1 MEIVWL
7 GHSSLRLQSRG
18 VTLITDP
25 YADSVGLSIGN
36 PKADIVTISNGHP
49 HHSASDAV
57 DGSPRVLKG
66 PGSYE
71 VGHYYIT
78 GTGTARGGSEGDRE
92 VNTVFTIRAE
102 GLNIC
107 HLGDL
112 SRRLSPG
119 QVAELNQ
126 PDILCVPA
134 GGMCTISVSDLA
146 ELVNLIGPRIVIP
159 LHYWVDG
166 LNVEL
171 DPLDRIL
178 GEMGVADVTPQA
190 RLNVT
195 SSNLPREL
203 SVVVLQRST

>member
-25 YADSVGLSIGN
+25 YADSVGMSIGN
-36 PKADIVTISNGHP
+36 PKADIVTISNDHP

-57 DGSPRVLKG
+57 QSSPRVLEG

-71 VGHYYIT
+71 VAHYYIT
-78 GTGTARGGSEGDRE
+78 GTGTPQRETEEDRS
-92 VNTVFTIRAE
+92 VNTVFTIRVE
-102 GLNIC
+102 GLVIC

-119 QVAELNQ
+119 QLADLNQ
-126 PDILCVPA
+126 TDILCVPA
-134 GGMCTISVSDLA
+134 GGLCTVSVSNLA

-159 LHYWVDG
+159 LHYWVEG
-166 LNVEL
+166 LTVGL
-171 DPLDRIL
+171 DPLDRML
-178 GEMGVADVTPQA
+178 GEMGIADVTPQA

-203 SVVVLQRST
+203 SVVVLQRSA